1 MQKYT
6 NWYIFAMLF
15 ATNMSKAERTKQ
27 FIVEKT
33 APIFNV
39 KGYAGTS
46 VNDMMAATGLT
57 KGSIYGNFRNKDDVA
72 LAAFDH
78 NRKKVDQVVRR
89 EMEKEKS
96 AKGKLMVYAKVYGN
110 FYKDAFPEGGCP
122 ILNTAIE
129 ADDTHA
135 VLREK
140 AADAITGWK
149 NNIAGIIQK
158 GVANNEFSADVD
170 PEQIAISI
178 VALIEGGIMVAK
190 VTGKLNYRTAIM
202 KSVEKMINDLS

>member
-33 APIFNV
+33 APVFNV

-89 EMEKEKS
+89 EMEKENS

-135 VLREK
+135 VLRQK

-149 NNIAGIIQK
+149 DNIAGIIQK
-158 GVANNEFSADVD
+158 GVASNEFSADVD

-190 VTGKLNYRTAIM
+190 VTGKLSYRTAIM
-202 KSVEKMINDLS
+202 KSVEKMINDLI

>member
-1 MQKYT
+1 
-6 NWYIFAMLF
+6 
-15 ATNMSKAERTKQ
+15 MSKAERTKQ

>member
-89 EMEKEKS
+89 EMEKENS